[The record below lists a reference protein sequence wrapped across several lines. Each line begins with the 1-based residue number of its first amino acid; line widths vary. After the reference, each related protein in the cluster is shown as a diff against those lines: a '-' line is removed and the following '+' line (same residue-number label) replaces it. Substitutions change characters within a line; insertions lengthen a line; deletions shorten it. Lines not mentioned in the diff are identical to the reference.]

1 MQNRG
6 GAMKIITVANRKG
19 GTGKT
24 TTAFNLAH
32 SYASQNYKV
41 CLLDLDGQGNL
52 SDICRTHFLSVDDF
66 LKAKI
71 STVTNNL
78 DIIAACGDFRYLEKM
93 INDEF
98 SPTTFLKTEMLPRI
112 EGYDYL
118 IIDTSPSNNIINS
131 NGYLISDTFLLVM
144 LLDRFSVK
152 GISAMTEVFAQI
164 KKINTTIEC
173 KIVVNQYRKNRNLNK
188 KIEPFL
194 GELREDMFTNI
205 FIPDRQIIRDNI
217 LSCKSSIAEIEQYR
231 QLSEVLR
238 VS

>member
-1 MQNRG
+1 MQV
-6 GAMKIITVANRKG
+6 ITVANRKG

-52 SDICRTHFLSVDDF
+52 TDVCRAEFLSIEEF
-66 LKAKI
+66 LKAK
-71 STVTNNL
+71 TRPVTDNL
-78 DIIAACGDFRYLEKM
+78 DIIAACGDFRYLEK
-93 INDEF
+93 IISEEF
-98 SPTTFLKTEMLPRI
+98 SPTTYLKTEMLPNI

-118 IIDTSPSNNIINS
+118 VVDTGPSNNIINS
-131 NGYLISDTFLLVM
+131 NGYLISNTFLLVM

-152 GISAMTEVFAQI
+152 GISAMTEVFKQI
-164 KKINTTIEC
+164 KKVNTSIEC

-194 GELREDMFTNI
+194 GELKEEMFTNV
-205 FIPDRQIIRDNI
+205 FIPDRQVIRDDI
-217 LSCKSSIAEIEQYR
+217 LNRKSSIDTVIEYE
-231 QLSEVLR
+231 QLSKVLIGQ
-238 VS
+238 